1 MTMSETRT
9 YSDDGELRARLRPA
23 RNDHIHR
30 QTCPDPRSIR
40 SPGHSTLRTNTILLT
55 IFTLRHGRNGR
66 GRNEELANSSREAAW
81 ERGRDERLLYALV
94 PERRRVDRARV
105 ARDRL
110 GELEAEF
117 PYSVRSRE

>member
-1 MTMSETRT
+1 M
-9 YSDDGELRARLRPA
+9 LF
-23 RNDHIHR
+23 
-30 QTCPDPRSIR
+30 RSAA
-40 SPGHSTLRTNTILLT
+40 LLT
-55 IFTLRHGRNGR
+55 IFALWNRRNARSGH
-66 GRNEELANSSREAAW
+66 EKFANSSREAAW
-81 ERGRDERLLYALV
+81 ERRRDERLLYALV